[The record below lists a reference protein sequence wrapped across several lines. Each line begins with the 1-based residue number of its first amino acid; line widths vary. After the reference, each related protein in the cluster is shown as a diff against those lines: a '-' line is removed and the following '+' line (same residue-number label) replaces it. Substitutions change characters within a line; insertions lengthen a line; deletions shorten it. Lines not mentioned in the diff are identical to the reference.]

1 MPDFCKIRSP
11 FFFIVVLLM
20 NFITIAG
27 MSQSISDYIEKLEH
41 GDTREDFERAFREM
55 ITAFKSGKLSFS
67 NDEVMHILEIARQ
80 KPYAENLLPD
90 VYGWAGTM
98 FADGRM
104 DEAIRYFM
112 ESADLYGKQNK
123 KLAQAL
129 SCFQV
134 ALIQHKA
141 ENYEEA
147 AEYYEKTLALAGDSL
162 DHRTRINCY
171 NGFALIRRHQKQYD
185 AAIRDFRN
193 AYRIAEKNSDTA
205 WMGILAGNIGSIHA
219 RTEKYDS
226 ALYFYFRNLAFIRK
240 TPEFENEIETYAHL
254 GRIYVLRKN
263 YAMGKIYLDS
273 AVNIIR
279 DRKIMFNDFFNPM
292 DYINESYA
300 LLYAST
306 GDYRRAFEYHKKFHQ
321 IAQDKQANVNGR
333 SLRQLQSTYTFNQK
347 QQELELLKKIN
358 EANLLVIRQ
367 QKYIGIAFAFIIL
380 LLGSLAFIGFRTGM
394 HRKRVNQ
401 KLYTSN
407 TELERLNTIKDKLF
421 SVISHDLRGPV
432 KNLSSVLA
440 LFREGHL
447 SQEEFVQLS
456 AKLGHQLEVSG
467 NALENLLH
475 WAKAQLSNHKTDP
488 EKIVVADI
496 AGKVAQQLKESIE
509 TKKLQFTNELEPQ
522 LVAWADKH
530 QVEII
535 LRNLVANAVKFTRE
549 GGAIK
554 ITGKGVDDHVEVSVE
569 DSGIGMTAPAIQNLF
584 QPGRHFT
591 TSGTNQE
598 KGTGIGLLI
607 TKEMVAN
614 NGGSIQVDSSRNRG
628 TRFTFT
634 LPLKER

>member
-1 MPDFCKIRSP
+1 MPDFCKVRSSL
-11 FFFIVVLLM
+11 FFIVVLLA
-20 NFITIAG
+20 NFITITG
-27 MSQSISDYIEKLEH
+27 MSQSINDYIVKLEQ

-55 ITAFKSGKLSFS
+55 ITAFKSGKLTFS
-67 NDEVMHILEIARQ
+67 NDEVMHILEIAR
-80 KPYAENLLPD
+80 KKSYAENLLPD

-104 DEAIRYFM
+104 DEAIKYFM
-112 ESADLYGKQNK
+112 ESADLYGKQSK

-193 AYRIAEKNSDTA
+193 AYRIAENNNDTA
-205 WMGILAGNIGSIHA
+205 WMGILAGNIGSIHM
-219 RTEKYDS
+219 RQEKYDS
-226 ALYFYFRNLAFIRK
+226 ALYYYFSNLAFIRK
-240 TPEFENEIETYAHL
+240 TSEFENEIETYAHL
-254 GRIYVLRKN
+254 GRVYVLEKS
-263 YAMGKIYLDS
+263 YAVGKVYLDS
-273 AVNIIR
+273 AVSIIQ

-306 GDYRRAFEYHKKFHQ
+306 GDYRKAFEYHKKFHQ

-333 SLRQLQSTYTFNQK
+333 SLRQLQSTYSFNQK
-347 QQELELLKKIN
+347 HQELELLKKIN

-440 LFREGHL
+440 LFKEGHL
-447 SQEEFVQLS
+447 SHNEFVQLS
-456 AKLGHQLEVSG
+456 GKLGHQLEVSG

-475 WAKAQLSNHKTDP
+475 WAKAQLSDHKTEP

-509 TKKLQFTNELEPQ
+509 TKKLQFSNELEPQ
-522 LVAWADKH
+522 LVAWADKN

-614 NGGSIQVDSSRNRG
+614 NGGTIQVDSLRNRG

-634 LPLKER
+634 LPLRG

>member
-1 MPDFCKIRSP
+1 MPDFCKTRSR

-20 NFITIAG
+20 NFITIAAR
-27 MSQSISDYIEKLEH
+27 SQSSKDYIEKLEQ
-41 GDTREDFERAFREM
+41 GDTREDFELVFSEM

-67 NDEVMHILEIARQ
+67 NDEVMRILEIARG
-80 KPYAENLLPD
+80 KPYAEHLLPG

-98 FADGRM
+98 FADGRI

-112 ESADLYGKQNK
+112 ESAELYGKQHK

-147 AEYYEKTLALAGDSL
+147 AEYYQKTLSLARDSL

-171 NGFALIRRHQKQYD
+171 NGFALISRHHKRYD
-185 AAIRDFRN
+185 TAMRDFRN
-193 AYRIAEKNSDTA
+193 AYRAAEKNYDTA
-205 WMGILAGNIGSIHA
+205 WMGILAGNIGSIHV
-219 RTEKYDS
+219 RREQYDS
-226 ALYFYFRNLAFIRK
+226 ALHYYFRNLAFIRK

-254 GRIYVLRKN
+254 GRIYALKRN
-263 YAMGKIYLDS
+263 HRMGKIYLDS

-292 DYINESYA
+292 DYINETYA

-306 GDYRRAFEYHKKFHQ
+306 GDYRKAFEYHKRFHQ
-321 IAQDKQANVNGR
+321 VAQDKQANVNGR
-333 SLRQLQSTYTFNQK
+333 SLRQLQSAYAFNQK

-401 KLYTSN
+401 KLYSSN
-407 TELERLNTIKDKLF
+407 AELERLNTIKDKLF

-440 LFREGHL
+440 LFKEGHL
-447 SQEEFVQLS
+447 NQQEFVQLS

-475 WAKAQLSNHKTDP
+475 WAKAQLSDHKTEP
-488 EKIVVADI
+488 EKIAIADI
-496 AGKVAQQLKESIE
+496 TSKVAQQLKESIE
-509 TKKLQFTNELEPQ
+509 TKKLQFSNELEPHI
-522 LVAWADKH
+522 VAWADKN

-535 LRNLVANAVKFTRE
+535 LRNLVGNAVKFTRE
-549 GGAIK
+549 GGSIR
-554 ITGKGVDDHVEVSVE
+554 ITGRKNDDHVEISVE
-569 DSGIGMTAPAIQNLF
+569 DSGIGMAAPAIQNLF

-614 NGGSIQVDSSRNRG
+614 NGGSIQVDSSRTG

-634 LPLKER
+634 LPLK